1 MQISPMAQV
10 ALLQTEMNSGFR
22 LVPRIGMNSANG
34 REEQENKRLSR
45 KANEA
50 TFPELAEQPIR
61 QYEYIPVQSLASQG
75 IPPSLE
81 DKTGA
86 IG

>member
-1 MQISPMAQV
+1 M
-10 ALLQTEMNSGFR
+10 
-22 LVPRIGMNSANG
+22 
-34 REEQENKRLSR
+34 EEKSRKIRLSR

>member
-1 MQISPMAQV
+1 M
-10 ALLQTEMNSGFR
+10 
-22 LVPRIGMNSANG
+22 
-34 REEQENKRLSR
+34 EEKSRKIRLSR

-50 TFPELAEQPIR
+50 TFPE